1 MDREFPL
8 HTIHNISRH
17 EINRIVKKSRHL
29 IASDT
34 KLSYCNNKHIKFK
47 STDQVSDQLYLK
59 RIKIKSCPA
68 KVMLSAAASLVL
80 SSKPNSS

>member
-17 EINRIVKKSRHL
+17 EINRVVKKSRHL
-29 IASDT
+29 IASNT

-47 STDQVSDQLYLK
+47 STDQVSDQLYMN
-59 RIKIKSCPA
+59 
-68 KVMLSAAASLVL
+68 KVLLSAAASLVL

>member
-29 IASDT
+29 IASNT

-47 STDQVSDQLYLK
+47 STDQVSDQLYMN
-59 RIKIKSCPA
+59 

>member
-47 STDQVSDQLYLK
+47 STDQVSDQLYMN
-59 RIKIKSCPA
+59 
-68 KVMLSAAASLVL
+68 KVLLSAAASLVL

>member
-29 IASDT
+29 IASNT

-47 STDQVSDQLYLK
+47 STDQVSDQLYMN
-59 RIKIKSCPA
+59 
-68 KVMLSAAASLVL
+68 KVLLSAAASLVL

>member
-17 EINRIVKKSRHL
+17 ELNRIVKKSRHL
-29 IASDT
+29 IASDI

-47 STDQVSDQLYLK
+47 STDQVSDQLYMN
-59 RIKIKSCPA
+59 

>member
-29 IASDT
+29 IASNT

-47 STDQVSDQLYLK
+47 STDQVSDQLYMK
-59 RIKIKSCPA
+59 